1 MDPVVHFEMPYQDKQ
16 RMADFYT
23 KAFGWA
29 PKMLGPDMNDYVVV
43 ATSETDSTTMFPKK
57 PGMIN
62 GGFYKKSADAPVPS
76 VVIAVDDIKVSM
88 EKVKASG
95 GQIVGLPPSG
105 EPHMI
110 PGTGLYVSIIDS
122 EGNRVSMLQPLPMN

>member
-1 MDPVVHFEMPYQDKQ
+1 MDPVVHFEMPYEDKQ
-16 RMADFYT
+16 RMADFYCKT
-23 KAFGWA
+23 FGWV

-43 ATSETDSTTMFPKK
+43 ATSETDSTTMSPRK

-76 VVIAVDDIKVSM
+76 VVIAVDDIKASM
-88 EKVKASG
+88 EKVKAAG

-105 EPHMI
+105 EPYMI
-110 PGTGLYVSIIDS
+110 PGTGLYVAIIDS